1 MPKKTERKVTK
12 SAATSVDLMAALEE
26 RFGKNMVRHKGMTWD
41 AVRKAL
47 EKSPAALKSLDQME
61 RTGGEPDVV
70 SLPAAKGMFV
80 FADCA
85 AESPAGRRS
94 ICFDRTARVNRKEHP
109 PKNSAEELAAAMG
122 IALMTETEYRSLQ
135 EFGEFD
141 LKTSSWVATPDDV
154 RERGGALFCD
164 RRYGRVFT
172 YHNGADSYYAAR
184 GFRGIVK
191 VKS

>member
-1 MPKKTERKVTK
+1 MAKKTEKTMTK
-12 SAATSVDLMAALEE
+12 NAAAAGDLMSALEE

-47 EKSPAALKSLDQME
+47 EKSPAALKTLAEME
-61 RTGGEPDVV
+61 RSGGEPDVV
-70 SLPAAKGMFV
+70 SLPAKKGELV

-85 AESPAGRRS
+85 PESPAGRRS
-94 ICFDRTARVNRKEHP
+94 ICYDRTARVGRKEFP
-109 PKNSAEELAAAMG
+109 PKNSAQELAAAMG
-122 IALMTETEYRSLQ
+122 IAMMTEPEYRALQ
-135 EFGEFD
+135 ELGEFD